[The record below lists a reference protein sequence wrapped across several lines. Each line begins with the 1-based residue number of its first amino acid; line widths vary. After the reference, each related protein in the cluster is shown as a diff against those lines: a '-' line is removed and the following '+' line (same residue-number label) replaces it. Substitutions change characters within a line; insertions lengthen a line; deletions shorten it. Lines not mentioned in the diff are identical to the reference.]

1 MSLFRV
7 LGLVV
12 ACLVAVFVA
21 GCSIDELA
29 NDDERSRLSVLDE
42 QRAALEATLA
52 SLDARV
58 QGALE
63 EIVRA
68 ETPEEG
74 ELLVAQ
80 LAGVLDEYDAA
91 LAKRSELDAQ
101 AAAIEREIA
110 ERAIAGPL
118 KAVTPWLPAWAQWLV
133 AGVGGSVAARVAA
146 LLKGERSRE
155 HIVNGLKDLVRGKVS
170 AAARA
175 IFKKAPGLVHTNET
189 SVELLH
195 AAEWLAIREED
206 KLLAERIRSVLVT
219 SEASNLQAP
228 LQAAR

>member
-7 LGLVV
+7 WGLLA
-12 ACLVAVFVA
+12 ACLVAVLVA
-21 GCSIDELA
+21 GCSIDEMA
-29 NDDERSRLSVLDE
+29 NDEERARLAVLDE

-63 EIVRA
+63 EIVNA

-80 LAGVLDEYDAA
+80 LAGVLEEYDAA
-91 LAKRSELDAQ
+91 LAKRGELDAQ

-155 HIVNGLKDLVRGKVS
+155 HIVNGLKDLVRGKVGQALRS
-170 AAARA
+170 L
-175 IFKKAPGLVHTNET
+175 FKKAPGLVHTNET
-189 SVELLH
+189 ARELLD
-195 AAEWLAIREED
+195 AAEFVAVQEADEVLA
-206 KLLAERIRSVLVT
+206 ARIRALKG
-219 SEASNLQAP
+219 
-228 LQAAR
+228 AA